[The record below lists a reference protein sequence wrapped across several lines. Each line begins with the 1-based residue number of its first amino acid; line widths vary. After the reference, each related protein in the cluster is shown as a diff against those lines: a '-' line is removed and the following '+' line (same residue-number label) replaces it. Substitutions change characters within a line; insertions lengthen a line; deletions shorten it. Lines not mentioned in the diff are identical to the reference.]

1 MNTHSVVR
9 TRMAPSPTGEFHVG
23 GMAML
28 LKNYAFAKKNGGKFI
43 LRIEDT
49 DRAREV
55 PGSVDR
61 MIHAIHAYGLSWD
74 EGPDIGGPFAPYTQ
88 SERLPLY
95 KKFAEQL
102 IVHDQAYYCFCT
114 RERLE
119 KLREKQMANKQQPK
133 YDGCCRTLS
142 DVEVTDR
149 LAKNEPAVIRLKVPK
164 DELIQFTDLI
174 RGPISISGNDVD
186 DQVLLKTDGFPTYHL
201 AVVVDDNAMQIT
213 HLLRGEEW
221 ISSTP
226 KHILLYRAF
235 GWKLPIFAHIPVF
248 LNPDGKGKMSKRKGD
263 VSAQSFL
270 DQGYLP
276 EAMLNFFMLLGWG
289 HPEQKEVF
297 SLDEYCKYFEP
308 ADVSSKSVVFDLVK
322 LQWLNGVYIRALS
335 EAQLFEKLH
344 PFIPADC
351 SPELAKKIIPL
362 IHERLAILSDFELL
376 SAFFYRD
383 ITVDPIALLK
393 KATPELVRTQLD
405 TTGIALE
412 SMPAWDEANLEST
425 IRELQE
431 KKEWKRG
438 QYFMLLRLAVSGET
452 ATPPLFVMLETLGK
466 SVTLERLRHALPNS
480 S

>member
-1 MNTHSVVR
+1 MIAPSVVR

-49 DRAREV
+49 DQAREV

-74 EGPDIGGPFAPYTQ
+74 EGPDIGGPHAPYTQ

-95 KKFAEQL
+95 KQHAEQL
-102 IVHDQAYYCFCT
+102 VKQGQAYYCFCT
-114 RERLE
+114 KERLE
-119 KLREKQMANKQQPK
+119 QLREEQMASKQQPK
-133 YDGCCRTLS
+133 YDGRCRSLAT
-142 DVEVTDR
+142 DEVADR
-149 LAKNEPAVIRLKVPK
+149 LTKNEPAVIRLKVPK
-164 DELIQFTDLI
+164 NEQINFTDLI

-201 AVVVDDNAMQIT
+201 AVVVDDNAMKIS

-226 KHILLYRAF
+226 KHVLLYKAF
-235 GWKLPIFAHIPVF
+235 GWKLPVFAHVPVF

-289 HPEQKEVF
+289 HPEQKEVL
-297 SLDEYCKYFEP
+297 SLEEYCKYFDP
-308 ADVSSKSVVFDLVK
+308 ADISMKSVVFDLVK
-322 LQWLNGVYIRALS
+322 LQWLNGVYIRELTADEL
-335 EAQLFEKLH
+335 LTKLKPH
-344 PFIPADC
+344 IPADC
-351 SPELAKKIIPL
+351 PPELAKEIIPL
-362 IHERLAILSDFELL
+362 VHERLAILSEFEAL

-383 ITVDPIALLK
+383 ITLDSAALIK
-393 KATPELVRTQLD
+393 KATPELVREQLQ
-405 TTGIALE
+405 TTANSLKSLE
-412 SMPAWDEANLEST
+412 VWDESSLET
-425 IRELQE
+425 IIRELQE
-431 KKEWKRG
+431 KNEWKRG
-438 QYFMLLRLAVSGET
+438 QYFMLLRLTVSGEK
-452 ATPPLFVMLETLGK
+452 ATPPLFDMIAVLGK
-466 SVTLERLRHALPNS
+466 VKTLERLQSASQHL
-480 S
+480 